1 MLVQIAL
8 ALLYKRSANA
18 SADGNGPFKP
28 VSLSG
33 LIARCG
39 ERRRAIRE
47 WRELS
52 QLNDHLL
59 RDIGLRRDAL
69 VLETSK
75 QPSPDTGCVYRE
87 RAEKVAVADP
97 KRLRRSDAR
106 SG

>member
-18 SADGNGPFKP
+18 SANRNGPFNP
-28 VSLSG
+28 ASLSG

-69 VLETSK
+69 FLESSK
-75 QPSPDTGCVYRE
+75 QPSGDTGRVDRE